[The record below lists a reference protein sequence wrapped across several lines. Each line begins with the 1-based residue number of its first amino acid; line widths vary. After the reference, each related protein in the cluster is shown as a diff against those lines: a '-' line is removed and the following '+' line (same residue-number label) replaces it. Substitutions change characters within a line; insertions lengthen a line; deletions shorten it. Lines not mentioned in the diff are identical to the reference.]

1 MAKTKNRTG
10 SRWSWKK
17 IISVVVCVVILAV
30 CVGGA
35 SALFMND
42 SKIIRSSEFTVGAL
56 DEFGKANSSEQSIYT
71 KEAFECIGLRV
82 EPDFEFKGT
91 FDVYYYD
98 YNGTLIEMKRG
109 LDVIYDEDFPLAKMA
124 RVVINPEIPNIEDE
138 EEFKIRFWEVY
149 EYASQFKITVDKKQE
164 YLYEDSE
171 NLYLASKLKNG
182 KTFYSTNVTDWNS
195 IELVDKVDV
204 SVTEQIAVD
213 GSFET
218 YDVFVWVEETEG
230 AWPTLGLFDADGNII
245 YSKGDGRNGYIYD
258 NVSPTNLIKPCW
270 VKLTIDIPELES
282 YEGVHLMVQIP
293 NDSSGQAPANNCY
306 IFGYN
311 D

>member
-1 MAKTKNRTG
+1 MAKFKKRTG

-17 IISVVVCVVILAV
+17 IISAVVCVAILAL
-30 CVGGA
+30 CIGGA
-35 SALFMND
+35 SVLFTND
-42 SKIIRSSEFTVGAL
+42 SKTIYATTFSVGGL
-56 DEFGKANSSEQSIYT
+56 DEYGKANNSDQSIYT

-82 EPDFEFKGT
+82 EPDFEFEGT

-98 YNGTLIEMKRG
+98 FNGTLIETKRG
-109 LDVIYDEDFPLAKMA
+109 LDEIYDEDFPLAKLA
-124 RVVINPEIPNIEDE
+124 RVVINPDVPETMDE
-138 EEFKIRFWEVY
+138 EDFKIRFWDVY
-149 EYASQFKITVDKKQE
+149 DYASQFNITVDKKQE

-195 IELVDKVDV
+195 IELVDKADV
-204 SVTEQIAVD
+204 SVTEAIKVD
-213 GSFET
+213 GSFST

-230 AWPTLGLFDADGNII
+230 AWPTLGLFDESGKII